1 MKKLMLCALAA
12 VLVVGFTLPAMAVEH
27 EFGGYWRTRFYGEHR
42 FAGEKTTNAGEY
54 MVTDTR
60 TRLYYTAVLNDNL
73 KLVNKF
79 EMDAVWGDFPYGAD
93 YGDIGADAVA
103 IEVKNSYADFNLF
116 PQLNFRVGIQ
126 GLTLLRGF
134 TLADD
139 AAALLMTWHVNDA
152 LHIPFIWL
160 KAYEGG
166 AGGTPGDLG
175 STANERDVDAYVL
188 APVIYLS
195 KAVKLQP
202 SYTFL
207 HSRNATLYNNTNLA
221 FGQIAP
227 AGLLDNVNAHQV
239 GLDVDLNFDMFS
251 AWFTGIY
258 QMGTVTLQPG
268 VNALLGFAP
277 DQNHDLDG
285 WLLAAGGSVNLGM
298 FDIHGQ
304 AFYAPGDDDLNENLC
319 LGAAAQQNLDT
330 DLDLFFAPEGASYYW
345 AEILGFGIFDAQVP
359 ASSPSDDISNVWAVN
374 LGTTIKPMDK
384 LSISFDLWYAELD
397 EPRYFF
403 DAVTGQRES
412 EDELGVEAD
421 LKITYQLIE
430 GLNLDIVGAYLWAG
444 EAIYDDDQA
453 PSFANPAPFVQV
465 DGRGPNLDES
475 DPWEVG
481 ARLSLSF

>member
-1 MKKLMLCALAA
+1 MLCALAA

-60 TRLYYTAVLNDNL
+60 TRLYYTAVLNYNL

-79 EMDAVWGDFPYGAD
+79 EFDAVWGGQGT
-93 YGDIGADAVA
+93 YGDIGADQIA
-103 IEVKNSYADFNLF
+103 IEIKNSYADFNLF
-116 PQLNFRVGIQ
+116 PQLNFRVGVQ

-139 AAALLMTWHVNDA
+139 AAAILATWHVNDA
-152 LHIPFIWL
+152 IHLPFIWL

-166 AGGTPGDLG
+166 LGGTPGDLG
-175 STANERDVDAYVL
+175 STANEWDIDAYVV

-207 HSRNATLYNNTNLA
+207 HGRNGFIYNNRNLA
-221 FGQIAP
+221 WGNLAGL
-227 AGLLDNVNAHQV
+227 GLLDNINAHQV

-258 QMGTVTLQPG
+258 QMGTVTLQPA
-268 VNALLGFAP
+268 VNAALGFAP

-319 LGAAAQQNLDT
+319 LGAANAQQNLDT

-430 GLNLDIVGAYLWAG
+430 GLNLDIVAAYLWAG

-453 PSFANPAPFVQV
+453 PTGFNTLGGIV
-465 DGRGPNLDES
+465 DNRGPDFDES
-475 DPWEVG
+475 DPYELGV
-481 ARLSLSF
+481 RLSLSF